1 MGVLRWK
8 NGSNFF
14 SEEVM
19 CFRWECMSLGE
30 EGYMLPQQ
38 GKSCAFGRGLN
49 CNGAARGYGI
59 SAGPGS

>member
-1 MGVLRWK
+1 
-8 NGSNFF
+8 
-14 SEEVM
+14 M